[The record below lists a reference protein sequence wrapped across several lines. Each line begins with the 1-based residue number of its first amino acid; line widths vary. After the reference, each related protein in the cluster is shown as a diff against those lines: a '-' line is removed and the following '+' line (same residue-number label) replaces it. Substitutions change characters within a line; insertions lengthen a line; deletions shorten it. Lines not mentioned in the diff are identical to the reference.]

1 MTNNNTPRTVNV
13 NNVAIPIATIISLLS
28 FVMWA
33 TFEFA
38 KDRQALKDDIKHE
51 FSVEMKAHR
60 DLIEQIKGVI
70 ITIRER
76 QTHYIENMWTKKD
89 HMIWC
94 YEVQKRNTN
103 FSCPDYNALKDYGLL
118 GNFERFGQDNS
129 AEERQ
134 ESKSNII
141 IKQWSKENQN
151 LETQTDSMK

>member
-51 FSVEMKAHR
+51 FSVEMKDHR

-89 HMIWC
+89 HLIWC
-94 YEVQKRNTN
+94 Y
-103 FSCPDYNALKDYGLL
+103 
-118 GNFERFGQDNS
+118 
-129 AEERQ
+129 
-134 ESKSNII
+134 
-141 IKQWSKENQN
+141 
-151 LETQTDSMK
+151 